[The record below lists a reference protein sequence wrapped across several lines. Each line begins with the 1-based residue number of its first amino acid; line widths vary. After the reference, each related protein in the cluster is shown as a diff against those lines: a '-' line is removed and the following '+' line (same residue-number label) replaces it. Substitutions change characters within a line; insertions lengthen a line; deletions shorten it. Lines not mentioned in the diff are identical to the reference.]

1 MEDQWLWQNEG
12 AIGKI
17 SSEEV
22 STNGF
27 GRMILLRKGV
37 LEGRNSSMPS
47 IFWVKNCLHGWIYH
61 GWTGEGEKERKPS
74 AGVSGVLTWGGK
86 GNDRFGDLSRADE
99 ICPENR
105 KCWYVLPFGCGNLIR
120 LVAIPE
126 TNSSTLKTGHPK
138 RKFLFQPLV
147 FRGHVSFR
155 EGRTIF
161 FSHFPCNLASSSF
174 VRKYFLAV
182 AANDTNQDWKKN
194 STGCF
199 HLTRG
204 PENSLEF
211 DTQKIPK
218 MVFFKG
224 TAQGLF

>member
-1 MEDQWLWQNEG
+1 MAAILEVNVIRFLWCSFFGLQKNGFWKLGTWLEARKSRAVKTGRDILRKSGLMEDQWLWQNEG

-86 GNDRFGDLSRADE
+86 GNDRFGDLSRTDE

-147 FRGHVSFR
+147 F
-155 EGRTIF
+155 
-161 FSHFPCNLASSSF
+161 
-174 VRKYFLAV
+174 
-182 AANDTNQDWKKN
+182 
-194 STGCF
+194 
-199 HLTRG
+199 
-204 PENSLEF
+204 
-211 DTQKIPK
+211 
-218 MVFFKG
+218 
-224 TAQGLF
+224 